1 MVSMKQSAWLFFL
14 GAALSLPS
22 VSAVAQG
29 GKQTTS
35 RSASGKSVT
44 KEVFPPPPAEV
55 LKEITQPELRA
66 ELLRMVSDDQI
77 ARSAST

>member
-1 MVSMKQSAWLFFL
+1 MVSMKQSAWLLFL

-22 VSAVAQG
+22 VSAFGQEGAPAP
-29 GKQTTS
+29 S
-35 RSASGKSVT
+35 RPASGKPET
-44 KEVFPPPPAEV
+44 KEVFPPPPEKD
-55 LKEITQPELRA
+55 LNEITDPELRT